1 MKFNINK
8 SNALNAGS
16 KNQLHKNRMRETWL
30 DCNSHKKDQE
40 GFVCL
45 KFNTRQL
52 NDAVAGE
59 GKEAQNNVLMLVLN

>member
-40 GFVCL
+40 VFVCL
-45 KFNTRQL
+45 KFNMSQL
-52 NDAVAGE
+52 NDEVAWG
-59 GKEAQNNVLMLVLN
+59 GKRSTE

>member
-8 SNALNAGS
+8 SNVLNAGS

-40 GFVCL
+40 VFRGGL
-45 KFNTRQL
+45 KFNLSQL
-52 NDAVAGE
+52 SDEAV
-59 GKEAQNNVLMLVLN
+59 